1 MHTSAIRIWLLG
13 LALAS
18 AVVVVPHP
26 VAAAPRASA
35 ASVQRARRHF
45 LSGKRAFEA
54 KRYATALK
62 EFGAGYAIE
71 PRPGFLLNMGH
82 AARRMG
88 ELRRARELYLK
99 FIAADP
105 TADERRATLDLIA
118 EIDRELG
125 PPAPAAS
132 HRAEAPE
139 PTAPVAP
146 APSAP
151 AVETVPDAPPPE
163 PPVAVTANTAAPT
176 PTRAPAPVE
185 EERPRVKVPAAALS
199 LAETPTRLVAERSGD
214 APSSSSSPSSA
225 PAPVYR
231 RWWFWAGAG
240 VAAGLVTA
248 VLIGTLGSGSAAR
261 DSGTW
266 GQIRL

>member
-1 MHTSAIRIWLLG
+1 MDTSAIRVWLLG

-18 AVVVVPHP
+18 AVVVVPRP

-62 EFGAGYAIE
+62 EFSAGYAIE

-125 PPAPAAS
+125 PPAAAAS
-132 HRAEAPE
+132 HRAEGPG
-139 PTAPVAP
+139 PTSPLAP
-146 APSAP
+146 APIAPASAP
-151 AVETVPDAPPPE
+151 AVETAPVAPPPE
-163 PPVAVTANTAAPT
+163 PPVAVAASTVAPT
-176 PTRAPAPVE
+176 PTP
-185 EERPRVKVPAAALS
+185 RPRL
-199 LAETPTRLVAERSGD
+199 RRS
-214 APSSSSSPSSA
+214 
-225 PAPVYR
+225 R
-231 RWWFWAGAG
+231 RSVHA
-240 VAAGLVTA
+240 
-248 VLIGTLGSGSAAR
+248 
-261 DSGTW
+261 
-266 GQIRL
+266 